1 MKKIIASLCLSLFVT
16 PVLVFAQTGGTI
28 IPDKNTAVGGQ
39 IGTVGTMS
47 NTPID
52 QTLNTIADYV
62 VGVLIIMAVFYIIWA
77 GYTFVTSAGDTEKV
91 GEARSRIMYA
101 GIGIVVALLAK
112 GIVGLI
118 LSAMNP

>member
-1 MKKIIASLCLSLFVT
+1 MKKIIASFCLFLIVA
-16 PVLVFAQTGGTI
+16 PALGFAQNTI

-52 QTLNTIADYV
+52 QTLNTVANYV

-77 GYTFVTSAGDTEKV
+77 GYTFVTSAGDPDKV
-91 GEARSRIMYA
+91 GEARKRIMYA

-118 LSAMNP
+118 LAAINP